1 MNKIIELKP
10 FTISQ
15 DEYNALKISLS
26 EPDAS
31 SLTNHYLA
39 TERSSKKERK
49 PDDVCA
55 LWLFGDKEHGN
66 KLYIQVMRYSDA
78 LNSLK
83 RTSYNGEAIIQ
94 FRDMYYD
101 LKIND
106 ASIEMI
112 WSEYYDNYGVRMLP
126 CEMAY

>member
-1 MNKIIELKP
+1 MNNLIQLKP
-10 FTISQ
+10 STISQ

-31 SLTNHYLA
+31 SLINHYIA
-39 TERSSKKERK
+39 TEISSQKERK

-55 LWLFGDKEHGN
+55 LWLFGDKEHGD
-66 KLYIQVMRYSDA
+66 KLYVQVMRYSDA
-78 LNSLK
+78 LDCLK

-94 FRDMYYD
+94 FRDTYYD
-101 LKIND
+101 LKIGS

-112 WSEYYDNYGVRMLP
+112 WSEYYHNYGVRMLP
-126 CEMAY
+126 CEMVY

>member
-1 MNKIIELKP
+1 MNKIIGLKP

-15 DEYNALKISLS
+15 DEYNAFKISLS

-39 TERSSKKERK
+39 TERSSQKERK

-55 LWLFGDKEHGN
+55 LWLFGDKEHGD

-78 LNSLK
+78 LNCLK
-83 RTSYNGEAIIQ
+83 RTSYSGEAIIQ
-94 FRDMYYD
+94 FRDIYYD
-101 LKIND
+101 LKIGS
-106 ASIEMI
+106 ASIEMV
-112 WSEYYDNYGVRMLP
+112 WSEYYDNYGTRVLY
-126 CEMAY
+126 EN